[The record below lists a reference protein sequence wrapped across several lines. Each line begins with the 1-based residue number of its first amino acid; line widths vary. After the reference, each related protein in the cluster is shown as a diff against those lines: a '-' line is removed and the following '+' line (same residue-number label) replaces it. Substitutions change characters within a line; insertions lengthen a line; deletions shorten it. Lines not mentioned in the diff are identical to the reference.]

1 MLSQEAENNIA
12 EYIADRINDLNA
24 KILQRIGENIDI
36 ISKLSPSDAYRVG
49 QLLKYGGS
57 YNELLKEI
65 SRISGLS
72 IEDVNSIFERIAI
85 ENKDF
90 AQQFYRYRYMD
101 FVPYERDFAL
111 QRQVKSIGELTNQ
124 LFMNI
129 SNTHTIGYVFEDLNG
144 NRTFHNI
151 QETYQKLI
159 DESII
164 AVTQGKETF
173 ASTMKN
179 TLETLGGSGLVEYES
194 GHTRRL
200 DSAVRMN
207 ILDGIRQLNME
218 NSKQFGAEYGADG
231 VEISVH
237 ENPAPDHEDI
247 QGRQFKQEEFDKL
260 EAGEEAYDVNGIK
273 YDGQDKRQIGHY
285 NCYHKTFAII
295 VGVSEP
301 EYTDEQLKEIQQRN
315 TDGFEYEGK
324 HYTMYEGTQLQRRIE
339 TEIRRQKDKV
349 ILAKA
354 SGDAGKEIA
363 EKSQKKIDILANK
376 YNKLCQVSGLPTKL
390 ERTRVINYRRTKI

>member
-1 MLSQEAENNIA
+1 MLSQEVENNIA
-12 EYIADRINDLNA
+12 EYIADRINELNV
-24 KILQRIGENIDI
+24 KILRRIGENINI
-36 ISKLSPSDAYRVG
+36 ISELTPSDAYKIG
-49 QLLKYGGS
+49 QMLKYGGS
-57 YNELLKEI
+57 YNEIVKEI
-65 SRISGLS
+65 AKTSGLS
-72 IEDVNSIFERIAI
+72 IQDVNDVFERIAK
-85 ENKDF
+85 EDKDF
-90 AQQFYRYRYMD
+90 AKVFYKYRGID
-101 FVPYERDFAL
+101 FVPYSKDIAL
-111 QRQVKSIGELTNQ
+111 QSQVNSIKQMTES
-124 LFMNI
+124 LFKNI

-144 NRTFHNI
+144 NKTFRNI

-173 ASTMKN
+173 ASTMKD
-179 TLETLGGSGLVEYES
+179 TLTSLGKSGLVEYES

-218 NSKQFGAEYGADG
+218 NTKRFGAEYGADG

-247 QGRQFKQEEFDKL
+247 QGRQFINEEYDKL
-260 EAGEEAYDVNGIK
+260 EAGEVATDVNGVK
-273 YDGQDKRQIGHY
+273 YDGHDKRQIGHY
-285 NCYHKTFAII
+285 NCYHKIFTII

-315 TDGFEYEGK
+315 TDGFEFEGK

-339 TEIRRQKDKV
+339 TEIRRQKDTL
-349 ILAKA
+349 ILAEA
-354 SGDAGKEIA
+354 SGESAKDIA
-363 EKSQKKIDILANK
+363 VASQKKIDVLANK
-376 YNKLCQVSGLPTKL
+376 YNKLCKISGLPTKK
-390 ERTRVINYRRTKI
+390 ERMNVIGYRRIKV